1 MESGLLLQE
10 SITAAA
16 SLMLLISFALLAQHR
31 MLAVLHWFAAQGV
44 VLAITTLLV
53 ATLSDQHELL
63 FSALMTLVLKGM
75 LLPWL
80 LWRIIRE
87 NRVHREV
94 EPLVNMPVS
103 MLVALMLVLISFHV
117 TLPIEAIPG
126 LVTDNTLAI
135 STATVFLGM
144 LMMITR
150 KKAITQ
156 VIGFLS
162 IENALFFTAIG
173 STHGMPMIVEL
184 GVAFDVLIAA
194 IIFGLFFTQ
203 MRSSFDTL
211 DLDEIQAKSRAE
223 ILKGRQF
230 KGGAQR

>member
-1 MESGLLLQE
+1 MNQLMFIQE
-10 SITAAA
+10 AISIAA

-31 MLAVLHWFAAQGV
+31 LLSVLHWFSAQGI

-53 ATLSDQHELL
+53 ALISDHDELY
-63 FSALMTLVLKGM
+63 FSAAMTLLLKGA

-80 LWRIIRE
+80 LWRIIMKMHI
-87 NRVHREV
+87 HREV
-94 EPLVNMPVS
+94 EPMVNMPVT
-103 MLVALMLVLISFHV
+103 MMIALGLVLVSFHIA
-117 TLPIEAIPG
+117 LPIEAISD
-126 LVTDNTLAI
+126 LATHNTLAI
-135 STATVFLGM
+135 ATATVFLGM

-150 KKAITQ
+150 KKAVTQ

-173 STHGMPMIVEL
+173 ATHGMPMIVEI

-203 MRSSFDTL
+203 MRSTFDSL
-211 DLDEIQAKSRAE
+211 DIEEIEAKAKR
-223 ILKGRQF
+223 R
-230 KGGAQR
+230 

>member
-1 MESGLLLQE
+1 MGSAVFLQE

-31 MLAVLHWFAAQGV
+31 MLSVLHWFAAQGV

-53 ATLSDQHELL
+53 GILSDQHELL
-63 FSALMTLVLKGM
+63 FSALLTLILKGM

-87 NRVHREV
+87 QHVHREV

-103 MLVALMLVLISFHV
+103 MLVALGLVLVSFHI
-117 TLPIEAIPG
+117 TLPIERIPG
-126 LVTDNTLAI
+126 LIADNTLSI

-150 KKAITQ
+150 KKALTQ

-173 STHGMPMIVEL
+173 ATHGMPMIVEL

-194 IIFGLFFTQ
+194 IIFGLFFSQ
-203 MRSSFDTL
+203 MRSTFNTL
-211 DLDEIQAKSRAE
+211 DLDEMQTKSKAD
-223 ILKGRQF
+223 LLTG
-230 KGGAQR
+230 QRIRDKK

>member
-1 MESGLLLQE
+1 MEGSVLQE
-10 SITAAA
+10 AISVAA

-31 MLAVLHWFAAQGV
+31 MLSVLHWFAAQGV
-44 VLAITTLLV
+44 MLALTTLLV
-53 ATLSDQHELL
+53 AVISDHHELY
-63 FSALMTLVLKGM
+63 FSALMTLLLKGV

-80 LWRIIRE
+80 LWRIIRKMH
-87 NRVHREV
+87 VHREV
-94 EPLVNMPVS
+94 EPLVDTPVT
-103 MLVALMLVLISFHV
+103 MLIALALVLISFHIV
-117 TLPIEAIPG
+117 LPIERMSRLAAH
-126 LVTDNTLAI
+126 NTLAI
-135 STATVFLGM
+135 ATATVFLGM

-173 STHGMPMIVEL
+173 ATHGMPMIVEL

-203 MRSSFDTL
+203 MRSTFDSL
-211 DLDEIQAKSRAE
+211 DLDVIQEKS
-223 ILKGRQF
+223 KT
-230 KGGAQR
+230 GAGKP